1 MIPIIFWHAVK
12 CLALGKFLKMK
23 KLKPFL
29 YWFPRILC
37 ILAILFVS
45 IFALDAFQP
54 ELTFWQQIQGFIMH
68 LIPSFVLLLFLLIAW
83 KWELIGGVIF
93 VLIGL
98 GLSPVIYIHNYH
110 MNGSVW
116 MSLGIISMITL
127 PFILVG
133 VLFMLSHWNKKKQ
146 AKVND

>member
-1 MIPIIFWHAVK
+1 MVKSVALPKTRLMTFNSRLIF
-12 CLALGKFLKMK
+12 LL
-23 KLKPFL
+23 
-29 YWFPRILC
+29 PRIIC
-37 ILAILFVS
+37 ILAIVFIS
-45 IFALDAFQP
+45 IFAFDAFDP
-54 ELTFWQQIQGFIMH
+54 DLTIWKQIQSFAMH
-68 LIPSFVLLLFLLIAW
+68 LIPSFVLLLILLIAW
-83 KWELIGGVIF
+83 KWELIGGIIF

-116 MSLGIISMITL
+116 MSLGVISMITL

-146 AKVND
+146 AKAND

>member
-1 MIPIIFWHAVK
+1 MAKAVVLSKTWLMTFNSRFIF
-12 CLALGKFLKMK
+12 LL
-23 KLKPFL
+23 
-29 YWFPRILC
+29 PRVIC
-37 ILAILFVS
+37 ILAIVFIS
-45 IFALDAFQP
+45 IFAFDAFDP
-54 ELTFWQQIQGFIMH
+54 DLSIWKQIQGFAMH
-68 LIPSFVLLLFLLIAW
+68 LIPSFVLLLILLIAW
-83 KWELIGGVIF
+83 QWELIGGIIF
-93 VLIGL
+93 MLIGL

-116 MSLGIISMITL
+116 MSLGVISMITL

>member
-1 MIPIIFWHAVK
+1 MAKAVVLSKTWLMTFNSRLIF
-12 CLALGKFLKMK
+12 LL
-23 KLKPFL
+23 
-29 YWFPRILC
+29 PRIIC
-37 ILAILFVS
+37 ILAIVFIS
-45 IFALDAFQP
+45 IFAFDAFDSD
-54 ELTFWQQIQGFIMH
+54 LSIWKQIQDFAMH
-68 LIPSFVLLLFLLIAW
+68 LIPSFVLLLILLIAW
-83 KWELIGGVIF
+83 QWELIGGIIF
-93 VLIGL
+93 MLIGL

-116 MSLGIISMITL
+116 MSLGVISMITL